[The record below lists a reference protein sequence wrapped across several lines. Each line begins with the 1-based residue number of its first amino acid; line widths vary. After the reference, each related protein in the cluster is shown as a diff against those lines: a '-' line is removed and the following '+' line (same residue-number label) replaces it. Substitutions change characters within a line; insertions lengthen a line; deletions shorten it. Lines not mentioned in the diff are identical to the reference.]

1 MCVNLRPALPA
12 DCALLARMNKHLIED
27 ERGRN
32 PMTVE
37 QLERRMSR
45 WLARGEYQVELIET
59 DRPVGYIVYR
69 TGPDEFFPEQKVV
82 YLRQFF
88 IARECRRKGLGRAAI
103 MLWMEDRV
111 SEGSR
116 VILEV
121 LSRNRAGLEFWRS
134 LGFSDYAYVLLRT
147 K

>member
-1 MCVNLRPALPA
+1 MNLRPALPA
-12 DCALLARMNKHLIED
+12 DCALLARMNKQLIED
-27 ERGRN
+27 ERSRN
-32 PMTVE
+32 PMTLE
-37 QLERRMSR
+37 QLERRMAR

-59 DRPVGYIVYR
+59 ERPVGYIVYR
-69 TGPDEFFPEQKVV
+69 TSPDEFYPEQKVV

-103 MLWMEDRV
+103 ALWMESRV
-111 SEGSR
+111 TECSR

-121 LSRNRAGLEFWRS
+121 LAKNRAGLEFWRS
-134 LGFSDYAYVLLRT
+134 LGFGDYAHVLLLT